1 MEHHSNI
8 VPWQLACQRTGA
20 ILKVARLTQTGEVD
34 LQHLEILLSERT
46 KMVSLVHSSQ
56 VLGTINPVK
65 KIVQMARKWGIPV
78 LVDGPQTAPHM
89 PIDMQELGCDFYVFT
104 GHKMGSPTGVGV
116 LYARKEWLEK
126 MPPHQGGET
135 MAQQV
140 TFSKTTYADLPYKFQ
155 AGTPAIA
162 EIIGFGTVIDYM
174 NGLGMQK
181 VADFEQQLLAYAQAQ
196 LAPLDR
202 VHILG
207 SAPEKEPLVSLV
219 FDGADVKK
227 AEQFLNEQHGIA
239 VRAGQ
244 LSSQPLF
251 ELLGQPGALRASFGF
266 YNTFEEID
274 AFVEG
279 IGAFLKKNG

>member
-1 MEHHSNI
+1 
-8 VPWQLACQRTGA
+8 
-20 ILKVARLTQTGEVD
+20 
-34 LQHLEILLSERT
+34 
-46 KMVSLVHSSQ
+46 
-56 VLGTINPVK
+56 
-65 KIVQMARKWGIPV
+65 MAV
-78 LVDGPQTAPHM
+78 
-89 PIDMQELGCDFYVFT
+89 
-104 GHKMGSPTGVGV
+104 
-116 LYARKEWLEK
+116 
-126 MPPHQGGET
+126 
-135 MAQQV
+135 
-140 TFSKTTYADLPYKFQ
+140 
-155 AGTPAIA
+155 
-162 EIIGFGTVIDYM
+162 
-174 NGLGMQK
+174 
-181 VADFEQQLLAYAQAQ
+181 FEQQLLAYAQAQ